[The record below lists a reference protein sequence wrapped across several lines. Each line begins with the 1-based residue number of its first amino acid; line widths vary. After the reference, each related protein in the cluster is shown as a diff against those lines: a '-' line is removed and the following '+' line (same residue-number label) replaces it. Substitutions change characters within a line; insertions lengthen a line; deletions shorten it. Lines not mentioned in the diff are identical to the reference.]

1 MSDLTQRLRAWAHDE
16 RLGHGPLL
24 LDAAAEIERLRDI
37 ISPGDAAAYE
47 EGMAALLARCEAA
60 EARLAKAERD
70 EDQLIKER
78 DYAEKMADKLADAI
92 AALTGVDIG
101 EHSSGNCP
109 WHEALEAA
117 DEAIAASSAPDA
129 PGGGRGC
136 DENW

>member
-60 EARLAKAERD
+60 ETRLRAGTPSPDESNRHTVIEEIAAERRRQLGVLATDWRIGNAKHTD
-70 EDQLIKER
+70 E
-78 DYAEKMADKLADAI
+78 
-92 AALTGVDIG
+92 V
-101 EHSSGNCP
+101 
-109 WHEALEAA
+109 
-117 DEAIAASSAPDA
+117 
-129 PGGGRGC
+129 
-136 DENW
+136 

>member
-60 EARLAKAERD
+60 EARLAEAERLLQAWD
-70 EDQLIKER
+70 GIDYEECEFGDFVAVAIDQHEFDTAREGLDDFLRPDNE
-78 DYAEKMADKLADAI
+78 AEAQ
-92 AALTGVDIG
+92 
-101 EHSSGNCP
+101 EP
-109 WHEALEAA
+109 
-117 DEAIAASSAPDA
+117 P
-129 PGGGRGC
+129 R
-136 DENW
+136 

>member
-60 EARLAKAERD
+60 EARLA
-70 EDQLIKER
+70 
-78 DYAEKMADKLADAI
+78 LARH
-92 AALTGVDIG
+92 ALTEIRLRLHAV
-101 EHSSGNCP
+101 
-109 WHEALEAA
+109 
-117 DEAIAASSAPDA
+117 
-129 PGGGRGC
+129 GRRPEEC
-136 DENW
+136 YEMSLIDDVLAQEPTR